1 MGLLSTAADAAVVLF
16 SLAVAA
22 AAPLID
28 AQAVLPRRL
37 FPAPL
42 VGLHR
47 WYATEFGDYLAAE
60 PPGFFRG
67 LVWLELLLHWP
78 LSVAT
83 LYGVLARR
91 PWAGATALAAGV
103 SVVTA
108 MSAVLGEFLVSGRAT
123 HKLLQI
129 HCSSA
134 RTGRV
139 VFAGQSNQA
148 IRYLH
153 EGSSTSTM
161 LSLMIAGTPN

>member
-37 FPAPL
+37 FPAPH
-42 VGLHR
+42 VRLHR

-67 LVWLELLLHWP
+67 LVWLELVLHWP

-108 MSAVLGEFLVSGRAT
+108 MGNLVMNLDFNRFSLQYSGTGLAPAP
-123 HKLLQI
+123 
-129 HCSSA
+129 SSQKKK
-134 RTGRV
+134 R
-139 VFAGQSNQA
+139 
-148 IRYLH
+148 
-153 EGSSTSTM
+153 
-161 LSLMIAGTPN
+161 P

>member
-123 HKLLQI
+123 HKLLQMYVPFAVLAVI
-129 HCSSA
+129 AALRGLVVWSSQG
-134 RTGRV
+134 TGL
-139 VFAGQSNQA
+139 APA
-148 IRYLH
+148 P
-153 EGSSTSTM
+153 SSQKKR
-161 LSLMIAGTPN
+161 P

>member
-108 MSAVLGEFLVSGRAT
+108 MVSRVVATNSLRFKSMFVSAFGLGGIRIYIWYCK
-123 HKLLQI
+123 KLRSNTQI
-129 HCSSA
+129 HAFSIC
-134 RTGRV
+134 
-139 VFAGQSNQA
+139 
-148 IRYLH
+148 
-153 EGSSTSTM
+153 
-161 LSLMIAGTPN
+161 